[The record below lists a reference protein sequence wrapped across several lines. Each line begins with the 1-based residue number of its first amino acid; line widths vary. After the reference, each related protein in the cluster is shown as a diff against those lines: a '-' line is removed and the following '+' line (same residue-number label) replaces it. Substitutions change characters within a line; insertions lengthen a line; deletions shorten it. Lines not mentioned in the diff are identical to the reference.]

1 MYIMTKLTSDYQLGG
16 WKHIIKHIIGYAYLI
31 VIIPKKNPRDTNDF
45 LKKKYVSK
53 NISCHILIVG

>member
-1 MYIMTKLTSDYQLGG
+1 MYIMTKLTSDYQLGS

-45 LKKKYVSK
+45 F
-53 NISCHILIVG
+53 